1 MIQQTELDITGI
13 YRYGSNDSD
22 DIDVFIGL
30 SRVPD
35 MDDED
40 DRIMMDEI
48 HETIDYTL
56 RYSGQFTNTDKTVDF
71 SFIHISKDG
80 VVDWCEY
87 DDLGECNNALYYTFN
102 HHAYN
107 NIVLY
112 GKNPIKFKLEQN
124 VSFKIVKVVRTLLTF
139 LSRTSYREEVKYL
152 LKKGSFKER
161 LEFILKV
168 VSQNGISSVETF
180 NKKLPDVEIVKDI
193 AFMFIQLYGLVHDID
208 VFCKRDAALRFPD
221 LARYIYKDHN
231 APLEPLEDF
240 IIETF
245 ESLSMNIEVFDKID
259 GVKYSKDKLGCLN
272 KEEKIIDLSTKRL
285 Q

>member
-56 RYSGQFTNTDKTVDF
+56 RYSGQFSNSDKTVDF

-87 DDLGECNNALYYTFN
+87 DDLEECNNALYYTFD

-107 NIVLY
+107 NNVLY
-112 GKNPIKFKLEQN
+112 GKNPIKLKLEQN

-245 ESLSMNIEVFDKID
+245 ESLSMNIEVYDKVD
-259 GVKYSKDKLGCLN
+259 GVKYSKDKFGCLN
-272 KEEKIIDLSTKRL
+272 KEEKVIDLSTKRL